1 MSNHS
6 RAESPAGKHSLV
18 PVLVMHAILTVLLF
32 VALIW
37 LVPRF
42 LLQFEDLLGVSP
54 TPVEQLVTG
63 VSDFFVRF
71 RLFLLPVAA
80 ILLWLDARLCRM
92 LQVRF
97 GQCVVGVWSPGNM
110 PGPIETV
117 DEWTDY
123 VYMSGLS
130 ETNAPDTPHLLMV
143 LGGSVS
149 TLQGYVGCNARG
161 NHGFGST
168 CVQSRYNPGGVKHIR
183 SINPPPL
190 SPTKGF

>member
-71 RLFLLPVAA
+71 HLFLLPVAA

-97 GQCVVGVWSPGNM
+97 GQCVVGVWSAGVV
-110 PGPIETV
+110 IVLTAAIFFIAYTFTV
-117 DEWTDY
+117 PSVIMHQFQQQQVQE
-123 VYMSGLS
+123 S
-130 ETNAPDTPHLLMV
+130 EE
-143 LGGSVS
+143 
-149 TLQGYVGCNARG
+149 
-161 NHGFGST
+161 
-168 CVQSRYNPGGVKHIR
+168 
-183 SINPPPL
+183 
-190 SPTKGF
+190 